1 MDFIGLFGI
10 AVGLSM
16 DAFAV
21 AVCKGLG
28 MKRVDVRQAVVIALF
43 FGAFQGLMPL
53 VGWALGTQFERF
65 ITPVDHWI
73 AFALLAFIGAKM
85 LWDGLHGE
93 GCEECGRDAAQ
104 ASPKLDLR
112 ELVMVSVATSIDA
125 LPWASRSAFFAR
137 GHRAFG
143 RSHRHDHVL
152 AVVHGRGGGQP
163 LRRALRAPGHV
174 RRRRRA
180 HPHRHQDPAGT
191 PRRDSV
197 LTPQDAAAGRRIS
210 RGRHLANAF
219 NEDLP
224 IDQAFIEET
233 SPFESAGKSGR
244 RGFPTRK
251 GMRARSMKP

>member
-93 GCEECGRDAAQ
+93 GLRGMRPRRRTGFVSQAGPARAGDAFRGHVHRRAW
-104 ASPKLDLR
+104 
-112 ELVMVSVATSIDA
+112 
-125 LPWASRSAFFAR
+125 PWASRSRFCAW
-137 GHRAFG
+137 
-143 RSHRHDHVL
+143 
-152 AVVHGRGGGQP
+152 
-163 LRRALRAPGHV
+163 
-174 RRRRRA
+174 
-180 HPHRHQDPAGT
+180 T
-191 PRRDSV
+191 
-197 LTPQDAAAGRRIS
+197 
-210 RGRHLANAF
+210 
-219 NEDLP
+219 
-224 IDQAFIEET
+224 
-233 SPFESAGKSGR
+233 
-244 RGFPTRK
+244 
-251 GMRARSMKP
+251 

>member
-104 ASPKLDLR
+104 ALSPKLDLR
-112 ELVMVSVATSIDA
+112 ELVMLSVATSIDA
-125 LPWASRSAFFAR
+125 LAVGITFAFLRVDIASSVALIGVTTFLLSFLGVAVGNRFGARFERPATFAGGVVLVLIGTKILLEHLGVIAF
-137 GHRAFG
+137 
-143 RSHRHDHVL
+143 
-152 AVVHGRGGGQP
+152 
-163 LRRALRAPGHV
+163 
-174 RRRRRA
+174 
-180 HPHRHQDPAGT
+180 
-191 PRRDSV
+191 
-197 LTPQDAAAGRRIS
+197 
-210 RGRHLANAF
+210 
-219 NEDLP
+219 
-224 IDQAFIEET
+224 
-233 SPFESAGKSGR
+233 
-244 RGFPTRK
+244 
-251 GMRARSMKP
+251 

>member
-104 ASPKLDLR
+104 PSAKLDLR
-112 ELVMVSVATSIDA
+112 ELVMLSVATSIDA
-125 LPWASRSAFFAR
+125 LAVGITFAFLRVDIGLSAALIGTTTFLL
-137 GHRAFG
+137 
-143 RSHRHDHVL
+143 SS
-152 AVVHGRGGGQP
+152 HGRGGGQP
-163 LRRALRAPGHV
+163 LRRALRAARPPFAGGV
-174 RRRRRA
+174 VA

-191 PRRDSV
+191 PRRDRV
-197 LTPQDAAAGRRIS
+197 LACGMPPVAEA
-210 RGRHLANAF
+210 LATCAY
-219 NEDLP
+219 
-224 IDQAFIEET
+224 AT
-233 SPFESAGKSGR
+233 G
-244 RGFPTRK
+244 
-251 GMRARSMKP
+251 